1 MKMAQEE
8 RPIADAF
15 VSVCSPD
22 RIRKVFEEHSRWWTR
37 PDVFLSI
44 WMYGCARAAGLT
56 DCEAWRGPPWPP
68 TWHGYMKPRTERFF
82 EALTGQRRPF
92 EELEHEH
99 FDGSLRSPVSVPC
112 LRIICPNDPV
122 VRCETLEH
130 ELLKH
135 CEVLWEPRGG
145 HCGQFFC
152 SSACARRLR
161 QWVLE
166 AERGLPNEPACSSIL
181 TA

>member
-1 MKMAQEE
+1 
-8 RPIADAF
+8 
-15 VSVCSPD
+15 
-22 RIRKVFEEHSRWWTR
+22 
-37 PDVFLSI
+37 
-44 WMYGCARAAGLT
+44 
-56 DCEAWRGPPWPP
+56 
-68 TWHGYMKPRTERFF
+68 MKPRTERFF
-82 EALTGQRRPF
+82 EALTGQRRHF

-152 SSACARRLR
+152 SSACAQRLR

-166 AERGLPNEPACSSIL
+166 AERGLPKEPACSSIL